1 MQSHMLRAALAAAI
15 GLGIATTA
23 SAQNFTYHGQLQDA
37 GKAANGSYDLQLT
50 LYSAAQG
57 GSAIAGPI
65 TLYGVSVKD
74 GSFVSEVNFGP
85 TAPLMEQAWLEVS
98 VKAGGGQFV
107 KLDNRSPVAP
117 EGTACPGSWTLD
129 GNAGNPGGSYLGTA
143 DDQLVAIKA
152 NNTYGALIYP
162 GSNVG
167 LAWPYGP
174 ASGVTNSTAIGY
186 NAGAMFSGS
195 TVIGG
200 FGDTTFGTSVR
211 DTATNQVVIA
221 AEHGVGI
228 NTGKAA
234 DGLALRDELTIAPSA
249 GLPAGNADVSLITGT
264 PGATGYHGFNINA
277 QPNGYL
283 NINGMYSATAGALV
297 YGNVLQVNYVSSG
310 YGLLG
315 FNGASAVYPIHFG
328 TNTSNGNGAY
338 LSGTGVW
345 TNASSRTFKDSFAA
359 IDPVAVLE
367 KLVALPVKTWY
378 YKGNRGDGQHMGP
391 VAEDFAAAFGLGS
404 NEKYIGSVDESG
416 VAFAAIQ
423 GLNRKFAS
431 ENADLKARNAALQER
446 LDQLASRLAKLEAQR
461 GD

>member
-1 MQSHMLRAALAAAI
+1 
-15 GLGIATTA
+15 
-23 SAQNFTYHGQLQDA
+23 
-37 GKAANGSYDLQLT
+37 
-50 LYSAAQG
+50 
-57 GSAIAGPI
+57 
-65 TLYGVSVKD
+65 
-74 GSFVSEVNFGP
+74 
-85 TAPLMEQAWLEVS
+85 
-98 VKAGGGQFV
+98 
-107 KLDNRSPVAP
+107 
-117 EGTACPGSWTLD
+117 
-129 GNAGNPGGSYLGTA
+129 
-143 DDQLVAIKA
+143 
-152 NNTYGALIYP
+152 
-162 GSNVG
+162 
-167 LAWPYGP
+167 
-174 ASGVTNSTAIGY
+174 
-186 NAGAMFSGS
+186 
-195 TVIGG
+195 
-200 FGDTTFGTSVR
+200 
-211 DTATNQVVIA
+211 
-221 AEHGVGI
+221 
-228 NTGKAA
+228 
-234 DGLALRDELTIAPSA
+234 
-249 GLPAGNADVSLITGT
+249 
-264 PGATGYHGFNINA
+264 
-277 QPNGYL
+277 
-283 NINGMYSATAGALV
+283 MYSATAGALV

>member
-1 MQSHMLRAALAAAI
+1 MQLHMLRAALAAAI
-15 GLGIATTA
+15 GLGIASTA
-23 SAQNFTYHGQLQDA
+23 SAQTFTYHGQLQDA

-57 GSAIAGPI
+57 GREIAGPI
-65 TLYGVSVKD
+65 TLYGVPVKD
-74 GSFVSEVNFGP
+74 GNFVSEVNFGP
-85 TAPLMEQAWLEVS
+85 IAPLVDKAWLEVS

-129 GNAGNPGGSYLGTA
+129 GNAGNPPGSYLGTA
-143 DDQLVAIKA
+143 DSSAVVIRA
-152 NNTYGALIYP
+152 NNQNGALVYP
-162 GSNVG
+162 GGNVG
-167 LAWPYGP
+167 LAFPYGP
-174 ASGVTNSTAIGY
+174 ATGVQYSTAIGY
-186 NAGAMFSGS
+186 NAGTMFSGS

-200 FGDTTFGTSVR
+200 SSDATFGTTVR

-234 DGLALRDELTIAPSA
+234 DGNALMDELTIAPSA
-249 GLPAGNADVSLITGT
+249 GLPAGNADISLITGT
-264 PGATGYHGFNINA
+264 PGASGYHGFNINA
-277 QPNGYL
+277 EPVGYL
-283 NINGMYSATAGALV
+283 NIAGLYSPSAGSLN
-297 YGNVLQVNYVSSG
+297 YGNILRVNYSSAG
-310 YGLLG
+310 YALFG
-315 FNGASAVYPIHFG
+315 FNGASATSPIHVG
-328 TNTSNGNGAY
+328 TTTSNGNGAY
-338 LSGTGVW
+338 LSSTGVW

-446 LDQLASRLAKLEAQR
+446 VDQLATRLAKLEAQR
-461 GD
+461 GE